1 MKAAAELDYIHG
13 FSKDEQNRLYSQA
26 RFLEPM
32 VFADV
37 DFSGR
42 RRVLEVGC
50 GVGAQTQILL
60 ERFPGITVQA
70 VDLSAAQVERA
81 SEHLR
86 EPIAAGRAR
95 VDLADATRLP
105 FPDASFDAA
114 FICWVLEHTP
124 DPVAVLRELRRV
136 LCPGAAVFGIEV
148 MNTTF
153 FLHPA
158 CPSTRAYWDAL
169 NRGQQAAGGD
179 PFVGAKLG
187 NLLKE
192 TGFAEVRTKPWFI
205 HHDQRGRVA
214 LACKLDYWE
223 PLLVSAAPQLLAA
236 GLVDQALVDSMR
248 RELRSLK
255 TDPRAVFCYSPVKFS
270 AVAE

>member
-1 MKAAAELDYIHG
+1 MKAATELDYIHG
-13 FSKDEQNRLYSQA
+13 FSKDEQDRLDLQA

-42 RRVLEVGC
+42 QRVLEVGC

-60 ERFPGITVQA
+60 ERFPGISVQA
-70 VDLSAAQVERA
+70 IDLSAAQVERA
-81 SEHLR
+81 SERLR
-86 EPIAAGRAR
+86 EPIAAGRVR
-95 VDLADATRLP
+95 VDLADAMRLP

-136 LCPGAAVFGIEV
+136 LSPDAVVFGIEV
-148 MNTTF
+148 MNANF
-153 FLHPA
+153 FLYPTCPA
-158 CPSTRAYWDAL
+158 TMAYWDAF
-169 NRGQQAAGGD
+169 NRGQQAASGD
-179 PFVGAKLG
+179 PFVGAKIG
-187 NLLKE
+187 NLFKE
-192 TGFAEVRTKPWFI
+192 AGFTEVRTKPWFI
-205 HHDQRGRVA
+205 HHDQRDRAA

-223 PLLVSAAPQLLAA
+223 PLLVSAAPHLLAA
-236 GLVDQALVDSMR
+236 DLVDQALVDSMR

-270 AVAE
+270 AVAK